1 MLLCLLEKKKKKKT
15 KETLDQPSTCPRP
28 QLVIVFSE
36 IGRGSEGLVSLLVYL
51 VTNESI

>member
-1 MLLCLLEKKKKKKT
+1 MLLCLLKKKKEKT
-15 KETLDQPSTCPRP
+15 RETLDQPSTCPRP

-36 IGRGSEGLVSLLVYL
+36 IGRGSEGLVPLLVYL

>member
-1 MLLCLLEKKKKKKT
+1 MLLCLLKKKTT

-36 IGRGSEGLVSLLVYL
+36 IGRSSEGLGPLLVYL
-51 VTNESI
+51 LTNESI